1 MLSSESV
8 DHRWKNYVL
17 LRGDAFHRFWA
28 ARLRER
34 PRKIIFVLGK
44 GFDPRMCHGLSAMQ
58 ETLGPSGM
66 DILLLDYDEGEE
78 SPSHAHHS
86 LVMQNIEQVTSL
98 GYRSGDVSIQKLPMW
113 SDDGRRIGARSAT
126 AVFQDAERLA
136 SYDDV
141 ILDVSALPQTL
152 YLPLIYSVLHV
163 TDSARQAG
171 DASVPNVHV
180 LVAENAALDRQ
191 IREEG
196 VDERADYLHPFA
208 GGIEREA
215 SATVPRVW
223 VPLLGEGQGT
233 QLTRIYD
240 RVLPSEIVPVLPS
253 PARDPRRADNLV
265 LEYRELLFDRLRVE
279 PRDLIYASETN
290 PFEVY
295 RRIMVTVLRY
305 QQALA
310 PLGGC
315 ETAISVLSSKLMSI
329 GALLAA
335 YELKQAGSPVGIA
348 HVEAQGF
355 VMESDVDPGET
366 ELYDLWLAGECHA
379 IT

>member
-1 MLSSESV
+1 MLSNESD

-17 LRGDAFHRFWA
+17 LRGDALDRFWTI
-28 ARLRER
+28 RLHEK
-34 PRKIIFVLGK
+34 PRTILFILGQ
-44 GFDPRMCHGLSAMQ
+44 GFDPRMCHGLSSMQ
-58 ETLGPSGM
+58 TVLGPSSM
-66 DILLLDYDEGEE
+66 DILLLDYNEGER
-78 SPSHAHHS
+78 SPSHAHES
-86 LVMQNIEQVTSL
+86 LVTQNIEKVTSL
-98 GYRSGDVSIQKLPMW
+98 GRTVLNQKLQMW
-113 SDDGRRIGARSAT
+113 SGDGRRIGARSAT
-126 AVFQDAERLA
+126 AVFQDAGRLTP
-136 SYDDV
+136 YDDIV
-141 ILDVSALPQTL
+141 LDVSALPQTL

-163 TDSARQAG
+163 TDSARRAG
-171 DASVPNVHV
+171 APSVPNIHV
-180 LVAENAALDRQ
+180 FVAENAALDRQ

-215 SATVPRVW
+215 RATVPRLW
-223 VPLLGEGQGT
+223 VPLLGEGQAT
-233 QLTRIYD
+233 QLARIYD

-279 PRDLIYASETN
+279 PRDLVYASETN
-290 PFEVY
+290 PFELY
-295 RRIMVTVLRY
+295 RRILVTVLRY
-305 QQALA
+305 EQALA

-315 ETAISVLSSKLMSI
+315 ETAISVLSSKLMSV

-355 VMESDVDPGET
+355 VMESDEDPGET

-379 IT
+379 NS